1 LFFQLDEPISKRFE
15 LAGVRVYRICQ
26 YKSKDVKSILKISEL
41 NLLDIVPS
49 NPEKSLTYFKLLPGP
64 AGRKACTRLGQWFEV
79 SISSVQLDS
88 LLEQN
93 KNLEFGEEAAW
104 TPEEVSDLEIAK
116 SIYLPAC
123 EMLKKM
129 DGIGQHN
136 DNGIDVRSGMSTATS
151 QATPKP
157 KEEFW

>member
-1 LFFQLDEPISKRFE
+1 MSKRFE

-26 YKSKDVKSILKISEL
+26 FKSKDAKSILKISEL
-41 NLLDIVPS
+41 HLLDIEPFRGL
-49 NPEKSLTYFKLLPGP
+49 EKSLTCFKLLPGP
-64 AGRKACTRLGQWFEV
+64 ADREPCAGLGHWFEV
-79 SISSVQLDS
+79 GISSVHLDS

-93 KNLEFGEEAAW
+93 KTLELGEEAVW
-104 TPEEVSDLEIAK
+104 TPEKVSDLDIAK

-136 DNGIDVRSGMSTATS
+136 RNRVEVRAGLSTATS
-151 QATPKP
+151 QVSPKP